1 MKKAIPLSLT
11 TLLTAGFTADA
22 LAEEIPNDLYL
33 KGGIGWAS
41 SEKDV
46 ATIGDLADPPDRVAF
61 DSDGSIAYQL
71 GIGYRLNDWLDAELS
86 LGHIGSFDLSGPYED
101 DGTPSGETGRTEVDT
116 TSIMLLG
123 LVDVAA
129 VLDTSWPVEPYVGLG
144 LGYARH
150 DMERFTATIDDATIQ
165 GRTSG
170 GFAWKA
176 ILGATY
182 PLSEHLS
189 LDAAYAYADY
199 GEAESSR
206 RAYELGSNLQLNS
219 PLTVD
224 IRSHELSLSL
234 RYRL

>member
-1 MKKAIPLSLT
+1 MKKVLPLALT
-11 TLLTAGFTADA
+11 TLMGTALTSTA
-22 LAEEIPNDLYL
+22 LAETSGSDIYL
-33 KGGIGWAS
+33 KGGIGWAHS
-41 SEKDV
+41 QDEV

-71 GIGYRLNDWLDAELS
+71 GIGYRLTDWLDAELS
-86 LGHIGSFDLSGPYED
+86 LGHIGGFDLSGPYEN
-101 DGTPSGETGRTEVDT
+101 DGNPSGETGRTEVDT
-116 TSIMLLG
+116 TSIMFLG

-129 VLDTSWPVEPYVGLG
+129 VLDTSWPVEPYVGVG

-150 DMERFTATIDDATIQ
+150 DMDGFTVTIDDAAIE
-165 GRTSG
+165 GHASG

-189 LDAAYAYADY
+189 LDAAYVYADY

-206 RAYELGSNLQLNS
+206 RAYELGDHLQLNS